1 MKRLALIL
9 GLAAAVVPAY
19 ADSEW
24 KNIDFETGEGYKA
37 ISVYDCWETSPFRT
51 GVLSLTPQIVA
62 NPDLS
67 ENEII
72 QAVPNPSATVAGAQR
87 SRFGSNRFGLRV
99 DFADDNTFELTPQV
113 KYVHVKLH
121 KPVDGRVMLVGLG
134 SRDDV
139 ADQDPYVEQFWTVS
153 SNRAESGKWNDMV
166 FAIKGAGGITMR
178 SFVLVPDL
186 ESPHNLTS
194 DFLFYI
200 DDIKITDSARPEIVY
215 EYYPCVS
222 DKTTAKLDRSDRYIR
237 AVKIKSSKYGTQ
249 TVAVNQGVDKLL
261 YQNYINDMPLI
272 VEAGETVTPEIDYN
286 GTWMH
291 AYCYIDLNRNGHFE
305 VTDDAKGELMAYSR
319 YNADGSSPGQG
330 QAMPK
335 FTVPADLE
343 PGLYRMR
350 FKEDWN
356 NIAPEGN
363 AGDSDGKN
371 HIIDNGGG
379 IVDIMLNVV
388 APNAV
393 ATVNDFQLNGEIL
406 AADGSKLSNYQVPA
420 FEPFEV
426 LIAPENG
433 FENNGFTL
441 KCGYGTITPESTN
454 RYDKYGNP
462 EWFEANFR
470 LGQFAQGSD
479 KFTIPG
485 KYMFGNVLLEG
496 RMAEVGT
503 REEYYSVNF
512 DKGLTISRTDRH
524 LDGLNLTPAGGDKQ
538 NISLSD
544 NNNPRYV
551 YVEKLDKHIAV
562 FPGKSVDVEV
572 SYTGRSMH
580 AYLYIDY
587 DNNGFFS
594 FDLLSSGVPAE
605 GSELV
610 SYTHYQGHN
619 SKGESV
625 AAGVS
630 EVKEMPS
637 FTVPA
642 DLQPGLYRARLKID
656 WNNANPGGREDYE
669 HDGNKIDENGGA
681 VLDFMIEATDP
692 AGEDSIGEITSDEKV
707 DAYDILGR
715 KVLNPA
721 KGNILIVNGK
731 TTKL

>member
-9 GLAAAVVPAY
+9 GLAAAMPAY

-24 KNIDFETGEGYKA
+24 KNIDFETEEGYKA
-37 ISVYDCWETSPFRT
+37 ISVYDCWEVSPFRT
-51 GVLSLTPQIVA
+51 GVLSLTPKVVA
-62 NPDLS
+62 NPDLT
-67 ENEII
+67 EDEII

-99 DFADDNTFELTPQV
+99 DFADDNTFELTPTV
-113 KYVHVKLH
+113 KYVHVKLL

-139 ADQDPYVEQFWTVS
+139 EDQDPYVEQFWTVS
-153 SNRAESGKWNDMV
+153 SNRAEAGKWNDMV

-200 DDIKITDSARPEIVY
+200 DDIKISDSSRPEIVY
-215 EYYPCVS
+215 EYYPCVA
-222 DKTTAKLDRSDRYIR
+222 DKSTAKIEHKSRYIR
-237 AVKIKSSKYGTQ
+237 AVKIKGSKYGDQ
-249 TVAVNQGVDKLL
+249 TLAVNQGVDKLL
-261 YQNYINDMPLI
+261 YQNYINEMPLI
-272 VEAGETVTPEIDYN
+272 VEAGETVTPEIDFE

-291 AYCYIDLNRNGHFE
+291 AYCYLDLNRNGHFE

-319 YNADGSSPGQG
+319 YNADGTSPGQG

-335 FTVPADLE
+335 FTIPADLE

-356 NIAPEGN
+356 NIEPEGN

-379 IVDIMLNVV
+379 IVDIMINVV

-393 ATVNDFQLNGEIL
+393 ATVNDHQLNGEIL

-420 FEPFEV
+420 FEPFEI
-426 LIAPENG
+426 LMAPENG

-441 KCGYGTITPESTN
+441 KCGYGNITPESTN
-454 RYDKYGNP
+454 RYDRYGNP
-462 EWFEANFR
+462 EWFEVNFR

-479 KFTIPG
+479 NFTIPG
-485 KYMFGNVLLEG
+485 KYMFGNVLLQG
-496 RMAEVGT
+496 RMAEFGT

-512 DKGLTISRTDRH
+512 DKDLTISRDDRH
-524 LDGLNLTPAGGDKQ
+524 LDGFNLTPAGGDKQ
-538 NISLSD
+538 NISLID

-551 YVEKLDKHIAV
+551 YVEKLDKSISV
-562 FPGKSVDVEV
+562 YPGKSVQPEV
-572 SYTGRSMH
+572 AYTGRAMH

-605 GSELV
+605 RSEIV
-610 SYTHYQGHN
+610 SYTCYEKRN
-619 SKGESV
+619 SKGQTVEP
-625 AAGVS
+625 GVN

-642 DLQPGLYRARLKID
+642 DLAPGKYRARLKID
-656 WNNANPGGREDYE
+656 WNNINPGGRENYE
-669 HDGNKIDENGGA
+669 KDGNKIDDNGGA

-692 AGEDSIGEITSDEKV
+692 AGEDSIDEITSDTKA

-715 KVLNPA
+715 KVVKPA
-721 KGNILIVNGK
+721 KGNIVILNGK